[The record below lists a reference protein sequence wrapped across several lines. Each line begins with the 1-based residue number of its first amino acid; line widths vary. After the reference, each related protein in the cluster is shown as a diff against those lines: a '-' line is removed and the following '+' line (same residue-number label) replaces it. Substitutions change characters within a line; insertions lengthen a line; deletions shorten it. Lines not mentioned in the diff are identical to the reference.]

1 MTRRPLL
8 ILLIPATL
16 SFGCSSTP
24 PPALEI
30 QPFDL
35 QEVAWNRNS
44 TPVGRVAAV
53 AELADDTL
61 ILGDQGALVFT
72 GSVILNSDPA
82 VRDWRGAAVL
92 PAGDK
97 SGSWLV
103 GVGGDGH
110 VRRLRSRSSMEDITD
125 RYGLKDR
132 KILDV
137 ADLGQGR
144 VAFGLAPDASPATP
158 PGASEDLAIADGEQ
172 VKRYAISLPRL
183 VGGSGRAAAVI
194 APSDES
200 SGEVRV
206 FDLQAPSVSSYA
218 VRDPVAAAF
227 LPDGRLLVA
236 AARAI
241 YREDVPGGE
250 LLRIH
255 ASDEPIT
262 EMVVSGAVA
271 WLRIGGALCVLDG
284 STLRR
289 SEPVPAPGE
298 VALHPSESGDVWLRA
313 DGNLRRF
320 SSGGD
325 EQADSSRW
333 ERDVQPLFATY
344 CKLCHLPG
352 GSAGIDLST
361 YRSWTTRR
369 ALIEQRVLLAKPSPM
384 PPAGAGVLTAQEKA
398 TLKGWIDKK

>member
-1 MTRRPLL
+1 MKRGPLPT
-8 ILLIPATL
+8 LLLPAAL
-16 SFGCSSTP
+16 LLGCSSTP

-30 QPFDL
+30 QPFEL

-44 TPVGRVAAV
+44 TPVGRVTGV

-72 GSVILNSDPA
+72 GSVLLSSDPA

-97 SGSWLV
+97 SGQWLV
-103 GVGGDGH
+103 GVGGDGRL
-110 VRRLRSRSSMEDITD
+110 RRLRSRSSMEDISD
-125 RYGLKDR
+125 RYALKDR

-144 VAFGLAPDASPATP
+144 VAFGLAPDSSPAAP
-158 PGASEDLAIADGEQ
+158 PGSGEDLAIADGEQ
-172 VKRYAISLPRL
+172 VKRYALSLPRL
-183 VGGSGRAAAVI
+183 VGGSGRVAAVI

-206 FDLQAPSVSSYA
+206 FDLPNQSVSSYA

-255 ASDEPIT
+255 VSDEPIT
-262 EMVVSGAVA
+262 DLVVSGAAA

-289 SEPVPAPGE
+289 SEPVTAPGE
-298 VALHPSESGDVWLRA
+298 VALHPSESGDVWLRTGGA
-313 DGNLRRF
+313 LRRF
-320 SSGGD
+320 SAGGD

-333 ERDVQPLFATY
+333 EREVQPLFATY

-361 YRSWTTRR
+361 YRSWASRR

-384 PPAGAGVLTAQEKA
+384 PPAGAGVLTPQEQE
-398 TLKGWIDKK
+398 TLKGWLKK